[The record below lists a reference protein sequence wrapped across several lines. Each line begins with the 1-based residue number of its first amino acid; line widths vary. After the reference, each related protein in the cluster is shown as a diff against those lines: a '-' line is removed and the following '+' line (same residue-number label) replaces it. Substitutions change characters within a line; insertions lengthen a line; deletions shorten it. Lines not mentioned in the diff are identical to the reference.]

1 MSLEDLKLQIQKR
14 KDMKE
19 LKGKLSVLASV
30 NKGILKLVDEFQK
43 FREGQS
49 NEVVVKNLPDPVKE
63 VTVSNF
69 PKQKDSVKI
78 DGEVSLK
85 QPKWFSLKGLEKSVK
100 TISERI
106 EKAVFKVD
114 LDKYKKGT
122 EALSVRLVDQEGKP
136 YTAKG
141 GGAYPSFGSVNMRNA
156 SGVEV
161 NPATLEGQQS
171 IVQAIEEITIP
182 APEGGATL
190 AKQNEMILAIE
201 GLEER
206 SAKEEKQLDV
216 VYILLDILS
225 GIRAIASAKG
235 VTSDLRV
242 TLLGG
247 TTAVTGTLTGVTTI
261 TTVTTVGTV
270 TNQAQMGGVPAN
282 SMVPSM
288 QNLLATIGNINN
300 VV

>member
-30 NKGILKLVDEFQK
+30 NKGILKLIDEFHK
-43 FREGQS
+43 LREGQS

-69 PKQKDSVKI
+69 PKQKDIVKI

-122 EALSVRLVDQEGKP
+122 EALAVKLVDQDGKP
-136 YTAKG
+136 YNAKG
-141 GGAYPSFGSVNMRNA
+141 GGAYPSFGSVNMRNS
-156 SGVEV
+156 SGAEI
-161 NPATLEGQQS
+161 NPATKEDQQS
-171 IVQAIEEITIP
+171 IVTALREEQEIT
-182 APEGGATL
+182 A
-190 AKQNEMILAIE
+190 
-201 GLEER
+201 
-206 SAKEEKQLDV
+206 
-216 VYILLDILS
+216 
-225 GIRAIASAKG
+225 
-235 VTSDLRV
+235 
-242 TLLGG
+242 
-247 TTAVTGTLTGVTTI
+247 TAVDA
-261 TTVTTVGTV
+261 
-270 TNQAQMGGVPAN
+270 NQAGDNVIVAITNTPKLYYFSISAN
-282 SMVPSM
+282 GANDADVT
-288 QNLLATIGNINN
+288 ATIKIGSTIKYKVSLKPGSIYARNISAEKRYVTGPDGSDIIVNLS
-300 VV
+300 VAQTVHVSVEYEDAE

>member
-30 NKGILKLVDEFQK
+30 NKGILKLIDEFQK

-78 DGEVSLK
+78 DGEVSFK
-85 QPKWFSLKGLEKSVK
+85 QPKWFSLKGLDKSVK

-122 EALSVRLVDQEGKP
+122 EALAVKLVDQEGKP
-136 YTAKG
+136 YNAKG
-141 GGAYPSFGSVNMRNA
+141 GGAYPSFGSVNMRNS
-156 SGVEV
+156 SGAEI
-161 NPATLEGQQS
+161 NPATKEDQES
-171 IVQAIEEITIP
+171 IVTALREEQAIT
-182 APEGGATL
+182 A
-190 AKQNEMILAIE
+190 
-201 GLEER
+201 
-206 SAKEEKQLDV
+206 
-216 VYILLDILS
+216 
-225 GIRAIASAKG
+225 
-235 VTSDLRV
+235 
-242 TLLGG
+242 
-247 TTAVTGTLTGVTTI
+247 TAVDA
-261 TTVTTVGTV
+261 
-270 TNQAQMGGVPAN
+270 NQAGDNVIVAITNTPKLYYFSISAN
-282 SMVPSM
+282 GANDADVT
-288 QNLLATIGNINN
+288 ATIKIGSTVKYKVSLKPGSIYARNISAEKRYVTGPDGSDIIVNLS
-300 VV
+300 VAQTVHVSVEYEDAE